1 MRPALAGH
9 LRDARG
15 AVPGYL
21 HAALAA
27 ARGHP
32 RHLVLFALAAG
43 LGLGPV
49 SPVATLGAAF
59 VAAVVGR
66 GALALLAVAAVLCGA
81 AFADARLAALDAGSL
96 RGMHGRHW
104 EGRAVVLEP
113 VREHGAHASA
123 RVRLDGLG
131 EQAVARFRVPGSR
144 PPWAAAAGTSGTGGP
159 SRHAWPEVGQVVVLS
174 GRVAPL
180 DKFDAFQ
187 GRRGAHAALE
197 VDRMRRTGAWRGGVA
212 GALDRVRRRAEVGL
226 ARGLPAKE
234 AALLRGMVL
243 GQDERLSEAVRTDF
257 RRSGLAHILAVSG
270 QNVVLLA
277 MLALAA
283 GMVAGIGLRARLAVA
298 LALVVV
304 YVPLAGGG
312 PSIQRAGVMGGAGL
326 VAALAGRPASRW
338 YALGLAA
345 AATLALNPRVSG
357 EPGWQLSFAAVVGL
371 LALVP
376 RWREGLRRA
385 GLPGPV
391 ADAAAVTAAA
401 TVATAP
407 LMAFHFEQI
416 SLASLPANLA
426 AAAAVA
432 PVMWLGMVA
441 IAVAQV
447 SPALCAPL
455 NALNGPLLAY
465 VEWVAHVAAQPPAA
479 ALPVRLGGPATLA
492 VAYAALAA
500 LIALAGRA
508 WRWTAARGPRPRSI
522 RVTAAAVGVVGIGVV
537 VVPALGTP
545 RPPQPGDFVIS
556 FLNIGQ
562 GDATL
567 LQHGGASILFDTGPP
582 GGPILTRLRQAGVKR
597 LDALVLTHAQLDHEG
612 MAVPITRKYH
622 PRLVLDGGAGWNT
635 PTQRGLRANIVPAHQ
650 GQQLELGGIRLRL
663 LWPPRPPPG
672 WRPEGDPN
680 NRAVVAIASVGSF
693 DVLLTADAE
702 SDITG
707 PLQLPPVEVL
717 KVAHHGSEDPGLP
730 ALLARTRPAFAGI
743 EVGRGNT
750 YGHPTQ
756 PTLAELRAAVP
767 HVYRTDRDGTVRLHV
782 TAAGVTVEHA
792 P

>member
-1 MRPALAGH
+1 MSRP
-9 LRDARG
+9 
-15 AVPGYL
+15 
-21 HAALAA
+21 
-27 ARGHP
+27 
-32 RHLVLFALAAG
+32 
-43 LGLGPV
+43 
-49 SPVATLGAAF
+49 
-59 VAAVVGR
+59 
-66 GALALLAVAAVLCGA
+66 
-81 AFADARLAALDAGSL
+81 
-96 RGMHGRHW
+96 W
-104 EGRAVVLEP
+104 
-113 VREHGAHASA
+113 
-123 RVRLDGLG
+123 
-131 EQAVARFRVPGSR
+131 PGSASPDPV
-144 PPWAAAAGTSGTGGP
+144 PPGSPP
-159 SRHAWPEVGQVVVLS
+159 SRHAWPEVGEVVVLS
-174 GRVAPL
+174 AAGS
-180 DKFDAFQ
+180 
-187 GRRGAHAALE
+187 RRWTSSTRSRGGAA
-197 VDRMRRTGAWRGGVA
+197 RMRRSRWTGCGGPARGGVGWPGRSTGCGGGRRWGSLA
-212 GALDRVRRRAEVGL
+212 GC
-226 ARGLPAKE
+226 PAKE

-257 RRSGLAHILAVSG
+257 QRSGLAHILAVSG

-407 LMAFHFEQI
+407 LMAFHFEQV

-508 WRWTAARGPRPRSI
+508 SRWTASRGPHPRSI
-522 RVTAAAVGVVGIGVV
+522 RVTAAVVGVLGVGVV

-635 PTQRGLRANIVPAHQ
+635 PTQRGCARTWCPRTRTSSSSWAASACGCCGRRGRRPAGAPRATRTTAPSWRSRASGASTCSSPPTPSRTSPA
-650 GQQLELGGIRLRL
+650 RCSCRPSRSSRSPTTAARTPACRRC
-663 LWPPRPPPG
+663 WPARARRSRASRSAAATPTGTRRNPP
-672 WRPEGDPN
+672 WRSSEPPS
-680 NRAVVAIASVGSF
+680 RTS
-693 DVLLTADAE
+693 
-702 SDITG
+702 TG
-707 PLQLPPVEVL
+707 P
-717 KVAHHGSEDPGLP
+717 
-730 ALLARTRPAFAGI
+730 
-743 EVGRGNT
+743 
-750 YGHPTQ
+750 
-756 PTLAELRAAVP
+756 
-767 HVYRTDRDGTVRLHV
+767 
-782 TAAGVTVEHA
+782 TATA
-792 P
+792 PSAST

>member
-1 MRPALAGH
+1 
-9 LRDARG
+9 
-15 AVPGYL
+15 
-21 HAALAA
+21 
-27 ARGHP
+27 
-32 RHLVLFALAAG
+32 
-43 LGLGPV
+43 
-49 SPVATLGAAF
+49 
-59 VAAVVGR
+59 
-66 GALALLAVAAVLCGA
+66 
-81 AFADARLAALDAGSL
+81 
-96 RGMHGRHW
+96 
-104 EGRAVVLEP
+104 
-113 VREHGAHASA
+113 
-123 RVRLDGLG
+123 
-131 EQAVARFRVPGSR
+131 
-144 PPWAAAAGTSGTGGP
+144 
-159 SRHAWPEVGQVVVLS
+159 
-174 GRVAPL
+174 
-180 DKFDAFQ
+180 
-187 GRRGAHAALE
+187 
-197 VDRMRRTGAWRGGVA
+197 
-212 GALDRVRRRAEVGL
+212 
-226 ARGLPAKE
+226 
-234 AALLRGMVL
+234 
-243 GQDERLSEAVRTDF
+243 
-257 RRSGLAHILAVSG
+257 
-270 QNVVLLA
+270 
-277 MLALAA
+277 
-283 GMVAGIGLRARLAVA
+283 
-298 LALVVV
+298 
-304 YVPLAGGG
+304 
-312 PSIQRAGVMGGAGL
+312 
-326 VAALAGRPASRW
+326 
-338 YALGLAA
+338 
-345 AATLALNPRVSG
+345 
-357 EPGWQLSFAAVVGL
+357 
-371 LALVP
+371 
-376 RWREGLRRA
+376 
-385 GLPGPV
+385 
-391 ADAAAVTAAA
+391 
-401 TVATAP
+401 VATAP
-407 LMAFHFEQI
+407 LMAFHFEQV

-447 SPALCAPL
+447 SPALCVPL

-479 ALPVRLGGPATLA
+479 ALPVRLGGPAALA
-492 VAYAALAA
+492 LAYAALAA

-508 WRWTAARGPRPRSI
+508 SRWTAARPAHARAL
-522 RVTAAAVGVVGIGVV
+522 RVTAAAAGVLGVGVV

-545 RPPQPGDFVIS
+545 HAPQPGDFVVS

-582 GGPILTRLRQAGVKR
+582 GGPILRRLKEAGVRR
-597 LDALVLTHAQLDHEG
+597 LDLLVTTHAQLDHEG
-612 MAVPITRKYH
+612 MAVPVARAYR
-622 PRLVLDGGAGWNT
+622 PRLVLDGGAGWST
-635 PTQRGLRANIVPAHQ
+635 PTQRGLPATGVRAVPAHQ

-707 PLQLPPVEVL
+707 PLQLPPVEAL

-756 PTLAELRAAVP
+756 PTLAELRAVVP

>member
-1 MRPALAGH
+1 M
-9 LRDARG
+9 
-15 AVPGYL
+15 
-21 HAALAA
+21 
-27 ARGHP
+27 
-32 RHLVLFALAAG
+32 
-43 LGLGPV
+43 
-49 SPVATLGAAF
+49 
-59 VAAVVGR
+59 
-66 GALALLAVAAVLCGA
+66 AAVLGGA
-81 AFADARLAALDAGSL
+81 ALADARLAALDAGSL

-123 RVRLDGLG
+123 RVRLEGLD
-131 EQAVARFRVPGSR
+131 EQAVARLRVPGSR
-144 PPWAAAAGTSGTGGP
+144 PPGSPP

-257 RRSGLAHILAVSG
+257 QRSGLAHILAVSG

-407 LMAFHFEQI
+407 LMAFHFEQV

-508 WRWTAARGPRPRSI
+508 WRWTASHGPHPRSI
-522 RVTAAAVGVVGIGVV
+522 RVTAALVGVVGIGVV

-635 PTQRGLRANIVPAHQ
+635 PTQRGLRANVVPAHQ

-730 ALLARTRPAFAGI
+730 GAARPHHAPRSRASRSAAATPTATRRNPPWRSS
-743 EVGRGNT
+743 E
-750 YGHPTQ
+750 P
-756 PTLAELRAAVP
+756 PCP

>member
-1 MRPALAGH
+1 
-9 LRDARG
+9 
-15 AVPGYL
+15 
-21 HAALAA
+21 
-27 ARGHP
+27 
-32 RHLVLFALAAG
+32 
-43 LGLGPV
+43 
-49 SPVATLGAAF
+49 
-59 VAAVVGR
+59 
-66 GALALLAVAAVLCGA
+66 
-81 AFADARLAALDAGSL
+81 
-96 RGMHGRHW
+96 
-104 EGRAVVLEP
+104 
-113 VREHGAHASA
+113 
-123 RVRLDGLG
+123 
-131 EQAVARFRVPGSR
+131 
-144 PPWAAAAGTSGTGGP
+144 
-159 SRHAWPEVGQVVVLS
+159 
-174 GRVAPL
+174 
-180 DKFDAFQ
+180 
-187 GRRGAHAALE
+187 
-197 VDRMRRTGAWRGGVA
+197 
-212 GALDRVRRRAEVGL
+212 VGL

-257 RRSGLAHILAVSG
+257 QRSGLAHILAVSG

-277 MLALAA
+277 MLAVGA

-357 EPGWQLSFAAVVGL
+357 EPGWQLSFTAVVGL

-376 RWREGLRRA
+376 RWREGLRRV

-407 LMAFHFEQI
+407 LMAFHFEQV

-432 PVMWLGMVA
+432 PVMWLGMIA

-479 ALPVRLGGPATLA
+479 ALPVRLGGPAALA
-492 VAYAALAA
+492 VTYAALAA
-500 LIALAGRA
+500 ALALAGRA
-508 WRWTAARGPRPRSI
+508 WRWLLPVGAPRRFFLSGPRRLMAA
-522 RVTAAAVGVVGIGVV
+522 VVAAAVAGLV

-556 FLNIGQ
+556 FLNVGQ

-567 LQHGGASILFDTGPP
+567 LQHGGASILVDTGPP
-582 GGPILTRLRQAGVKR
+582 GGPVLTRLRQAGVKR

-612 MAVPITRKYH
+612 MAVPIARTYH

-635 PTQRGLRANIVPAHQ
+635 PTQRGLRAHVVPAHE
-650 GQQLELGGIRLRL
+650 GQQLELGGIRIRL
-663 LWPPRPPPG
+663 LWPPRPPPD

-730 ALLARTRPAFAGI
+730 ALLARTKPAFAGI

-756 PTLAELRAAVP
+756 PTLQELRAAVP

-782 TAAGVTVEHA
+782 TGAGVTVEHA

>member
-1 MRPALAGH
+1 VSAALAGH
-9 LRDARG
+9 LHAVLVAARG
-15 AVPGYL
+15 RVQ
-21 HAALAA
+21 AALFA

-49 SPVATLGAAF
+49 SPVATFAAALL
-59 VAAVVGR
+59 AAVVAR
-66 GALALLAVAAVLCGA
+66 GGLALLVVAAVLGGA

-123 RVRLDGLG
+123 RVRLEGRD
-131 EQAVARFRVPGSR
+131 EQAVARLRVPDSR
-144 PPWAAAAGTSGTGGP
+144 PPWAAAAKSAGTGGP
-159 SRHAWPEVGQVVVLS
+159 SHHAWPEVGEVVVLS

-180 DKFDAFQ
+180 DKFDAFER
-187 GRRGAHAALE
+187 RRGAHAALE

-226 ARGLPAKE
+226 AQGLPAKE

-243 GQDERLSEAVRTDF
+243 GQDERLSEAVRTNF
-257 RRSGLAHILAVSG
+257 QRSGLAHILAVSG

-277 MLALAA
+277 MLAVGA

-338 YALGLAA
+338 YALGLAGV
-345 AATLALNPRVSG
+345 ATLALNPRVSG

-407 LMAFHFEQI
+407 LMAFHFEQV

-447 SPALCAPL
+447 SPALCEPL

-465 VEWVAHVAAQPPAA
+465 VEWVAHVGAQPPAA
-479 ALPVRLGGPATLA
+479 ALPVRLGGPVALA
-492 VAYAALAA
+492 VTYAALAA
-500 LIALAGRA
+500 ALALAGRVGA
-508 WRWTAARGPRPRSI
+508 HRRFLWSGPRKL
-522 RVTAAAVGVVGIGVV
+522 VAAAVAAAVAGLV

-567 LQHGGASILFDTGPP
+567 LQHDGASILFDTGPP

-635 PTQRGLRANIVPAHQ
+635 PTQRGLRANVVPAHE

-663 LWPPRPPPG
+663 LWPPRPPPE

-707 PLQLPPVEVL
+707 PLQLPPAEVL

-756 PTLAELRAAVP
+756 PTLQELRAAVP

-782 TAAGVTVEHA
+782 TGAGVAVEHA

>member
-1 MRPALAGH
+1 M
-9 LRDARG
+9 
-15 AVPGYL
+15 
-21 HAALAA
+21 
-27 ARGHP
+27 
-32 RHLVLFALAAG
+32 
-43 LGLGPV
+43 
-49 SPVATLGAAF
+49 
-59 VAAVVGR
+59 
-66 GALALLAVAAVLCGA
+66 
-81 AFADARLAALDAGSL
+81 
-96 RGMHGRHW
+96 
-104 EGRAVVLEP
+104 
-113 VREHGAHASA
+113 
-123 RVRLDGLG
+123 
-131 EQAVARFRVPGSR
+131 
-144 PPWAAAAGTSGTGGP
+144 
-159 SRHAWPEVGQVVVLS
+159 VLS

-187 GRRGAHAALE
+187 RRRGAHAALE
-197 VDRMRRTGAWRGGVA
+197 VDRLRRTGAWRGGVA

-257 RRSGLAHILAVSG
+257 QRSGLAHILAVSG

-407 LMAFHFEQI
+407 LMAFHFEQV

-492 VAYAALAA
+492 VTYAALAA
-500 LIALAGRA
+500 ALALAGRA
-508 WRWTAARGPRPRSI
+508 WRWLMPDDGAWRTRRFVRGGRRKLVAAA
-522 RVTAAAVGVVGIGVV
+522 VAAAVGGLV

-635 PTQRGLRANIVPAHQ
+635 PTQRGLRANVVPAHQ

-663 LWPPRPPPG
+663 LWPPRPPPD

-730 ALLARTRPAFAGI
+730 ALLARTKPAFAGI

-756 PTLAELRAAVP
+756 PTLQELRAAVP

-782 TAAGVTVEHA
+782 TGAGVTVEHA

>member
-1 MRPALAGH
+1 VIGHH
-9 LRDARG
+9 LRT
-15 AVPGYL
+15 
-21 HAALAA
+21 ALAA

-32 RHLVLFALAAG
+32 RHLVLFALATG

-49 SPVATLGAAF
+49 SPVATICVALL
-59 VAAVVGR
+59 AAVVGR
-66 GALALLAVAAVLCGA
+66 GGLALVAVAAVLGGA
-81 AFADARLAALDAGSL
+81 AFADARLAALDTGSL

-104 EGRAVVLEP
+104 EGSAVVLDP

-123 RVRLDGLG
+123 RVRLEGLG
-131 EQAVARFRVPGSR
+131 EQAVVRLRVPGSR
-144 PPWAAAAGTSGTGGP
+144 PPGSPP
-159 SRHAWPEVGQVVVLS
+159 SRHAWPEVGEVVLLA

-197 VDRMRRTGAWRGGVA
+197 VDRMRRTGSWRGGVA
-212 GALDRVRRRAEVGL
+212 GALDRVRRRAELGL

-257 RRSGLAHILAVSG
+257 QRSGLAHLLAVSG

-277 MLALAA
+277 MLAVGA

-407 LMAFHFEQI
+407 LMAFHFEQV

-441 IAVAQV
+441 IAVAQL
-447 SPALCAPL
+447 SPALCVPL

-492 VAYAALAA
+492 LTYAALAA

-508 WRWTAARGPRPRSI
+508 WRWTAARGPQPRSL
-522 RVTAAAVGVVGIGVV
+522 RVTAAVVGVVGVGVV

-635 PTQRGLRANIVPAHQ
+635 PTQRGLRANVVPAHQ
-650 GQQLELGGIRLRL
+650 GQQLEPGGIRLRL

-750 YGHPTQ
+750 YGHPTA
-756 PTLAELRAAVP
+756 PTLAELKAAVP

>member
-1 MRPALAGH
+1 MSALRTALTAAQGR
-9 LRDARG
+9 LQ
-15 AVPGYL
+15 
-21 HAALAA
+21 AALFA

-32 RHLVLFALAAG
+32 RHVVLYALAAG

-49 SPVATLGAAF
+49 SPIATLAAA
-59 VAAVVGR
+59 VLAAVVGR
-66 GALALLAVAAVLCGA
+66 RGLGLLAVAAVLGGA
-81 AFADARLAALDAGSL
+81 AFADARLAGLDAGSL
-96 RGMHGRHW
+96 RAMHGRHW

-123 RVRLDGLG
+123 RVRLVDLD
-131 EQAVARFRVPGSR
+131 EQAVARLRVPGSR
-144 PPWAAAAGTSGTGGP
+144 PPGVPP
-159 SRHAWPEVGQVVVLS
+159 SHHAWPEVGEVVALS

-180 DKFDAFQ
+180 DRFDAFQ
-187 GRRGAHAALE
+187 RRRGAHGALE
-197 VDRMRRTGAWRGGVA
+197 VDRLRRTGAWRGGVA

-226 ARGLPAKE
+226 ARGLPPKE

-243 GQDERLSEAVRTDF
+243 GQDERLSEAVRTEF
-257 RRSGLAHILAVSG
+257 QRSGLAHILAVSG

-391 ADAAAVTAAA
+391 ADATAVTAAA

-407 LMAFHFEQI
+407 LMAFHFEQV

-441 IAVAQV
+441 IAAAQI
-447 SPALCAPL
+447 SPALCEPL
-455 NALNGPLLAY
+455 NALNRPLLAY

-479 ALPVRLGGPATLA
+479 ALPIRLGGPAALA
-492 VAYAALAA
+492 LTYAALAA
-500 LIALAGRA
+500 ALALAGRA
-508 WRWTAARGPRPRSI
+508 GRWLVPDASRRFFRGGHRTL
-522 RVTAAAVGVVGIGVV
+522 VAAAVAAAVACLV

-582 GGPILTRLRQAGVKR
+582 GGPILARLRQAGVRR

-612 MAVPITRKYH
+612 MAVPITRTYH

-635 PTQRGLRANIVPAHQ
+635 PTQRGLRANVVPAHQ

-730 ALLARTRPAFAGI
+730 ALLARTKPAFAGI

-756 PTLAELRAAVP
+756 PTLQELGAAVP